1 MGECNE
7 YYKCFLD
14 VVHRAEALEFLVRV
28 TYYVYK
34 VWQLI
39 KGNEVPKFN
48 PFFSKPFD
56 SNYSFKFANQ
66 LMTDLQVSFK
76 IKKNGQTYAMA

>member
-28 TYYVYK
+28 TYYVYR

-48 PFFSKPFD
+48 PFSSQTFY

-66 LMTDLQVSFK
+66 LMTYLQVSFE
-76 IKKNGQTYAMA
+76 ILKKLQTYDMT

>member
-1 MGECNE
+1 MRP
-7 YYKCFLD
+7 YYTRILD
-14 VVHRAEALEFLVRV
+14 IVHQAEALEFLVRV

-48 PFFSKPFD
+48 PFSSQPFD

-66 LMTDLQVSFK
+66 LMTDLQVSFE
-76 IKKNGQTYAMA
+76 I